1 MQMRA
6 RNYSVLNR
14 TIARSVSYALRD
26 SNRRKYKSNKNTYSN
41 PDNTVKMPQVN
52 STEGSGAV
60 IAWICAVFAVFI
72 VLAVVF
78 PMIMWLYLIVALLGF
93 VFIK

>member
-6 RNYSVLNR
+6 RNYSILNR

-26 SNRRKYKSNKNTYSN
+26 SNRRKYKSKNTYSN
-41 PDNTVKMPQVN
+41 PNNTVKMPEVN
-52 STEGSGAV
+52 NTEGSGAV
-60 IAWICAVFAVFI
+60 IAWICAVFGVLI
-72 VLAVVF
+72 ILAVVF
-78 PMIMWLYLIVALLGF
+78 PSIMWLYLIIVVLGF